1 MAAAISSN
9 PAPSKSV
16 TISSIDCPGNS
27 SARACSLAASSSGRR
42 TAYSFAVLAG
52 AGAFFHRS
60 SKGLNFTSTP
70 PYQTTATGYY
80 RPRGPSISA
89 QSKPRPINLPSS
101 GNSPHIGGAPN
112 STDGAGGG
120 AGGWRRNLSGVFEY
134 SSRALGLVWSTN
146 RALSITLAVLTLIAG
161 VLPAGVAYVGAQIVD
176 AVIHAADLHH
186 RAGTTYL
193 NNVVRYVAL
202 EALLVAATAM
212 AQRGISLAQSLL
224 RAQLGQRVNVMILEK
239 ALTLDLTQFE
249 DSEFYDKL
257 TRARREASSRPL
269 SLVMRTF
276 GLLQNAISL
285 VSFGGLLVRFS
296 PWAVVL
302 LILAG
307 LPAFLAEA
315 KFSGEAFRLFR
326 WRAPE
331 SRMQIY
337 LESVLAREDYAKEVK
352 LFELGPRFLD
362 RYRDIFTRLY
372 REDRDLTLR
381 RDAWGFGL
389 GLLGTAALYGGY
401 VWIAAETVLG
411 AMTVGQMTM
420 YLMLFRQGQS
430 AVSAALSAVSG
441 LYEDN
446 LYLSNLFEY
455 LEQPVQGS
463 SGTLTAGP
471 KPGDG
476 IRFEDVEFVYPDS
489 TAPALSHIDLHVK
502 PGESLALVG
511 ENGSGKTTMIKLL
524 TRLYRPTSG
533 RILLDGLDLQEWDE
547 TVLRRRIGVIFQDFA
562 RYQMLVGENIGAGDE
577 RAFDDEARWRSA
589 AMQGL
594 AAEFVEA
601 LPSGYRT
608 QLGKWFKDGRELSGG
623 QWQKIALARAFMRN
637 EADILVL
644 DEPTAA
650 IDAAAEA
657 EVFEHFRELT
667 RNRIAIVISHRFSTV
682 RMADQILVLDEGR
695 IVERGSHDSLLAEDG
710 RYAKLFTLQARGYR

>member
-1 MAAAISSN
+1 LARRS
-9 PAPSKSV
+9 PA
-16 TISSIDCPGNS
+16 
-27 SARACSLAASSSGRR
+27 
-42 TAYSFAVLAG
+42 
-52 AGAFFHRS
+52 
-60 SKGLNFTSTP
+60 
-70 PYQTTATGYY
+70 
-80 RPRGPSISA
+80 
-89 QSKPRPINLPSS
+89 
-101 GNSPHIGGAPN
+101 
-112 STDGAGGG
+112 
-120 AGGWRRNLSGVFEY
+120 LSGGPPLPGSTAPATDPAGLQRSLFGVFDY
-134 SSRALGLVWSTN
+134 SSRALALVWTTN
-146 RALSITLAVLTLIAG
+146 KPLSIALALLTLVAG
-161 VLPAGVAYVGAQIVD
+161 VLPAAVAYVGAQIVD
-176 AVIHAADLHH
+176 AVIHAADVH
-186 RAGTTYL
+186 AQTGTTSFSH
-193 NNVVRYVAL
+193 VFKYVGL
-202 EALLVAATAM
+202 EALAVAATSM

-276 GLLQNAISL
+276 GLLQNAVSL
-285 VSFGGLLVRFS
+285 VSFGSLLVRFS

-307 LPAFLAEA
+307 VPAFLAEA
-315 KFSGEAFRLFR
+315 KFSVEAFRLFR

-337 LESVLAREDYAKEVK
+337 LESVLAREDTAKEVK
-352 LFELGPRFLD
+352 LFELGPRLLD
-362 RYRDIFTRLY
+362 RYRDIFTRLF

-389 GLLGTAALYGGY
+389 GLVGTATLYGGY
-401 VWIAAETVLG
+401 AWIAAETVLG

-420 YLMLFRQGQS
+420 YLMLFRQGQT

-446 LYLSNLFEY
+446 LYLSNLYEY
-455 LEQPVQGS
+455 LEQPVGRR
-463 SGTLTAGP
+463 GGDATRGP
-471 KPGDG
+471 SPGDG
-476 IRFEDVEFVYPDS
+476 IRFENVEFVYPGAG
-489 TAPALSHIDLHVK
+489 APALSDIDLHVR

-511 ENGSGKTTMIKLL
+511 QNGSGKTTLIKLL
-524 TRLYRPTSG
+524 TRLYRPTRG
-533 RILLDGLDLQEWDE
+533 RILLDGLDLEEWDE
-547 TVLRRRIGVIFQDFA
+547 TTLRRRIGVIFQDFA
-562 RYQMLVGENIGAGDE
+562 RYQMMVGENIGAGDV
-577 RAFDDEARWRSA
+577 RAFDDEGRWRSA
-589 AMQGL
+589 AAQGL
-594 AAEFVEA
+594 AAEFVEK
-601 LPSGYRT
+601 LPAGYHT

-650 IDAAAEA
+650 IDAGAEA

-682 RMADQILVLDEGR
+682 RMTDQILVLEEGR
-695 IVERGSHDSLLAEDG
+695 IVERGGHESLMAADG